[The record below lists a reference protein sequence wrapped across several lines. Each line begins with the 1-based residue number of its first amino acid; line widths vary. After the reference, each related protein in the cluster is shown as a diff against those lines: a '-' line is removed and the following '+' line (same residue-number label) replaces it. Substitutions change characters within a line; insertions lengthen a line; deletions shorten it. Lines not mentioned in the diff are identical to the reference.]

1 MSDERFRISNL
12 GLIILFKLYSFHI
25 AGDKPEPL
33 SLLRIRALFRQHL
46 PLNLISSS
54 IDWTRRKTGTELI
67 RRIGNR
73 ENYTFSITSD
83 GIKYVEMELLRTGSP
98 IAYFQKNGDD
108 SLSYVAGLDSPF
120 MTEEERKSLH
130 SGWEPIDLD
139 RDSEEFQ
146 AAEKA
151 VEDAITA
158 IEQDNQFASEM
169 PEERAG
175 ILQTLRNG
183 IDWLKNS
190 SPTKRQLRD
199 MLLSPLN
206 WFASNFSKT
215 VTAEIA
221 KKAAEKLWALLN
233 SVS

>member
-25 AGDKPEPL
+25 AGEKHEPL
-33 SLLRIRALFRQHL
+33 SLQQIRALFRQHL

-54 IDWTRRKTGTELI
+54 IDWTRRRTGIELI
-67 RRIGNR
+67 RRIGTK

-98 IAYFQKNGDD
+98 IAYFQQNGDE
-108 SLSYVAGLDSPF
+108 SLNYVAGLASPF
-120 MTEEERKSLH
+120 MTEEERKSLQ
-130 SGWEPIDLD
+130 SGWEPIDID
-139 RDSEEFQ
+139 RDSEVFQ
-146 AAEKA
+146 AAAEA
-151 VEDAITA
+151 VEEAITA

-169 PEERAG
+169 PDERAG

-183 IDWLKNS
+183 IDWLKNHN
-190 SPTKRQLRD
+190 PTKRQLRD

-206 WFASNFSKT
+206 WVASNFSKT
-215 VTAEIA
+215 VMAEIA
-221 KKAAEKLWALLN
+221 KKAAEKLWAFLN
-233 SVS
+233 SVT